1 MSLHVAGSEWDGR
14 SAFGK
19 LMRRVFD
26 STRRTL
32 ELGNADY
39 YLQVGSA
46 DRDSDFRQ
54 FGKLTLECDDEVL
67 GRSEFEAM
75 CSAMVVA
82 QTTKALT
89 LLLEVDPVDQGVSG
103 HWWKW
108 LAYAL
113 FSRRVRSCS
122 SITHLTL
129 DSVGRLSTQ
138 DAEIFT
144 AMLSLDHP
152 EEALF
157 SIPLGLVEECDAI
170 LRERAPIQWKFDD
183 AGRTL
188 GDYRPFECV
197 SPIKHVRT
205 FSDDGQ
211 SEWVNALVP
220 GYGRCQV
227 KRSDLT
233 FDCDSSAVCL
243 GAEITSL
250 SIRFTLDSEIVDGLP
265 QLMAAVGSSLTSL
278 SLDGP
283 RELLGDALFL
293 GCCPNLLELSLRGYM
308 VETQLNFHEYQKS
321 NNGLPS
327 IICNWHDVVP
337 LSTALMEAENPLT
350 RCLRQL
356 RVSLASPYLNGAI
369 PHG

>member
-170 LRERAPIQWKFDD
+170 LRNELQ
-183 AGRTL
+183 
-188 GDYRPFECV
+188 
-197 SPIKHVRT
+197 
-205 FSDDGQ
+205 FSGNLMMQDEPLVTIGLL
-211 SEWVNALVP
+211 NA
-220 GYGRCQV
+220 
-227 KRSDLT
+227 
-233 FDCDSSAVCL
+233 
-243 GAEITSL
+243 
-250 SIRFTLDSEIVDGLP
+250 
-265 QLMAAVGSSLTSL
+265 
-278 SLDGP
+278 
-283 RELLGDALFL
+283 
-293 GCCPNLLELSLRGYM
+293 
-308 VETQLNFHEYQKS
+308 
-321 NNGLPS
+321 
-327 IICNWHDVVP
+327 
-337 LSTALMEAENPLT
+337 
-350 RCLRQL
+350 CLRSNTYGHS
-356 RVSLASPYLNGAI
+356 VTTVKASGSTHLFQATVAAKSSEAI
-369 PHG
+369 